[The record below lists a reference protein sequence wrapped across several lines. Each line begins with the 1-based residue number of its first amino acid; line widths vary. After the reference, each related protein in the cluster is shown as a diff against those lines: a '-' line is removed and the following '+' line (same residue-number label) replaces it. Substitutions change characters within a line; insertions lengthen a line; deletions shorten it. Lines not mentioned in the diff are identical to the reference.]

1 MRGFH
6 IPQGTNLLVNAW
18 SIHRD
23 LKLWEEPTRFKPDRF
38 EATNGEREGF
48 KFIPFGAGRRACPGV
63 GMAMRVIALALG
75 AVIQCYL

>member
-1 MRGFH
+1 M
-6 IPQGTNLLVNAW
+6 LVNAW

-23 LKLWEEPTRFKPDRF
+23 LKLWEEATRFKPDRV

-48 KFIPFGAGRRACPGV
+48 KFIPFGIGRRACPGS
-63 GMAMRVIALALG
+63 GMGMRVIALALG